1 MHDSPSSHDAPVSS
15 VAEESREDL
24 LARIALLEAEVDRLE
39 GRSGA
44 ELDDRLAALRDSER
58 RFRAM
63 ANTAPAMLWI
73 TDEDNATTFLSQRW
87 YEYTGR
93 PAGEDGAFDWLEAV
107 HPDDREE
114 ARHNFLAAAAD
125 RKSFS
130 LDFRLRRGDGE
141 YRWVI
146 DEGRPR
152 FDDEGEWIGYIGSV
166 IEVHD
171 RREATEALRRSEA
184 RYRALFGAIDEG
196 FCVLQ
201 MIFDEEDR
209 PIDYR
214 FLETNPAFQK
224 QTGLEDA
231 IGKTVRE
238 LLPDLE
244 EHWFEIYGRVARTG
258 ESIRFE
264 NGSEAMQRWF
274 DVFAFRVDEPEL
286 RKVALLFKDISEQ
299 KGAEQERK
307 RLLNEAEA
315 ARAAAEDANRAKAE
329 FLAAMS
335 HELRTPL
342 NAIGGYVGLLE
353 MGVHGPL
360 TDEQRNALSRID
372 ANQRH
377 LLTHINDV
385 LSFARLEA
393 GSIEFDIGTLSA
405 LDLLATMEPLVAP
418 QAAAKDIAY
427 AMEECDPALGLRGDG
442 ERVRQILLNLIGNAI
457 KFTPPGGTV
466 TLACRPEAETVGITV
481 EDSGVGIAPE
491 EQERIFDSFQQVDRR
506 LNQPAEGVGLGLAI
520 SRDLARAMAGDLTVE
535 SEPGE
540 GSTFTL
546 HLPRVDLT

>member
-1 MHDSPSSHDAPVSS
+1 MHESTSSHDAPVSG
-15 VAEESREDL
+15 VAGESREGL
-24 LARIALLEAEVDRLE
+24 LARIALLEAELDRLE

-73 TDEDNATTFLSQRW
+73 TDKDNATTFLSQRW

-93 PAGEDGAFDWLEAV
+93 PEGQDGAFDWLDAV

-114 ARHNFLAAAAD
+114 ARRDFLAAAAV
-125 RKSFS
+125 RESFS

-152 FDDEGEWIGYIGSV
+152 FDEEGEWIGYIGSV

-171 RREATEALRRSEA
+171 RRQATEALRRSEA
-184 RYRALFGAIDEG
+184 RYRALFEAIDEG

-209 PIDYR
+209 PIDYQ
-214 FLETNPAFQK
+214 FLETNPAFEK
-224 QTGLEDA
+224 QAGLENA
-231 IGKTVRE
+231 IGKTARE
-238 LLPDLE
+238 LLPGLE
-244 EHWFEIYGRVARTG
+244 EHWFEIYGQVARTG

-264 NGSEAMQRWF
+264 NGSETMQRWF

-286 RKVALLFKDISEQ
+286 RKVALLFKDITEQ
-299 KGAEQERK
+299 KNAEEERK
-307 RLLNEAEA
+307 KLLNEAEA

-353 MGVHGPL
+353 MEVHGPL
-360 TDEQRNALSRID
+360 TDEQRNALIRID

-393 GSIEFDIGTLSA
+393 GSIEFDLDTLSA
-405 LDLLATMEPLVAP
+405 RDLLSSMEPLVAA

-427 AMEECDPALGLRGDG
+427 ATEDCDPALGLRGDG

-457 KFTPPGGTV
+457 KFTPPGGSV
-466 TLACRPEAETVGITV
+466 TMACMPEAETVRIRV
-481 EDSGVGIAPE
+481 QDSGVGIAPE

-546 HLPRVDLT
+546 HLPRADLT

>member
-1 MHDSPSSHDAPVSS
+1 
-15 VAEESREDL
+15 
-24 LARIALLEAEVDRLE
+24 
-39 GRSGA
+39 
-44 ELDDRLAALRDSER
+44 
-58 RFRAM
+58 
-63 ANTAPAMLWI
+63 
-73 TDEDNATTFLSQRW
+73 
-87 YEYTGR
+87 
-93 PAGEDGAFDWLEAV
+93 
-107 HPDDREE
+107 
-114 ARHNFLAAAAD
+114 
-125 RKSFS
+125 
-130 LDFRLRRGDGE
+130 
-141 YRWVI
+141 
-146 DEGRPR
+146 
-152 FDDEGEWIGYIGSV
+152 
-166 IEVHD
+166 
-171 RREATEALRRSEA
+171 
-184 RYRALFGAIDEG
+184 
-196 FCVLQ
+196 

-224 QTGLEDA
+224 QTGLKDA

-442 ERVRQILLNLIGNAI
+442 ERVRQILLNLLGNAI

-491 EQERIFDSFQQVDRR
+491 EQERVFDSFQQVDRR

-546 HLPRVDLT
+546 HLPRADLT